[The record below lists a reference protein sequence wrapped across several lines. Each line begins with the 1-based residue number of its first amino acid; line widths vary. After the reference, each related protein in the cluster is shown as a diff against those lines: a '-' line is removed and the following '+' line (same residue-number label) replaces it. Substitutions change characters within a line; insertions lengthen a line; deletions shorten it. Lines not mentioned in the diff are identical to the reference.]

1 MKKSQLRNIIKES
14 IKGLMNEQYTTPSW
28 VTSGSIFDC
37 SNKTEV
43 PGGVQGSMNAC
54 YWIFDNNPTNELTD
68 FYHEGWASATYMMQN
83 NAYENQ
89 CIGPNGNLLETP
101 DHMALNQCPNDLAFE
116 QAHMP
121 ITFSSKQEFVTKLN
135 LAGLTQASTSMLFSA
150 LYNLV
155 VSPSSVHQ
163 GCGGMCTPTQG
174 WYCYIPFCPPGA
186 PNDVYGCTDPTA
198 SNYNAAATQDDG
210 SCTYLNPCDD
220 FNAAPISLQQG
231 CCGKC
236 VNGVYTG
243 SPTDPCGM
251 LGNFCD
257 CCPEPVGDERGCL
270 DSTATN
276 YLECCPQNNY
286 PGCVANIPTNEDCCK
301 YEPNDYGWVCD
312 VDPFVPLKEQWGP
325 IPINSFACQP
335 GTASNP
341 GSYPTQIL
349 CQAAN
354 TNIPKGCGMSSQ
366 IQCSKCNN
374 GYPISNMFSGPNC
387 PPGWQ
392 LASLGNPCKPLPNPN
407 DPLDMVDPQIQRMKT
422 LMGYKKPK

>member
-14 IKGLMNEQYTTPSW
+14 IKGLIIEQNGPVGGPTGNGRAVAIVNCTYNGSMYFTPGNSFNLTIDGIAPVVGDVFYHW
-28 VTSGSIFDC
+28 NSAGGNHPAHGNLMKVVSVNPPDTSQYETNYPSALCDGNGWDYGCVDPSATNFDPNVSSIPTLLNAYAHVRADC
-37 SNKTEV
+37 SGQDAWAAQNIHGN
-43 PGGVQGSMNAC
+43 PGFLQHV
-54 YWIFDNNPTNELTD
+54 
-68 FYHEGWASATYMMQN
+68 
-83 NAYENQ
+83 
-89 CIGPNGNLLETP
+89 
-101 DHMALNQCPNDLAFE
+101 DL
-116 QAHMP
+116 
-121 ITFSSKQEFVTKLN
+121 S
-135 LAGLTQASTSMLFSA
+135 
-150 LYNLV
+150 
-155 VSPSSVHQ
+155 
-163 GCGGMCTPTQG
+163 C
-174 WYCYIPFCPPGA
+174 
-186 PNDVYGCTDPTA
+186 
-198 SNYNAAATQDDG
+198 
-210 SCTYLNPCDD
+210 CTYLSVDPCDD
-220 FNAAPISLQQG
+220 FNAAPINLQQG

-236 VNGVYTG
+236 NVNGVYTG
-243 SPTDPCGM
+243 SPTDQCGI
-251 LGNFCD
+251 LGNPNFCD

-286 PGCVANIPTNEDCCK
+286 PGCVANIPTNENCCK

-392 LASLGNPCKPLPNPN
+392 LASLGDPCKPLPNPN

-422 LMGYKKPK
+422 LSGIKKPK